1 MNPDTTE
8 VAAGPSA
15 LALPLAL
22 VAELAGRSA
31 DEAGTTEAGTRPSEV
46 RTTGTGTGTGR
57 KRRAARRRRAA
68 VRG

>member
-22 VAELAGRSA
+22 VAELVGRSA
-31 DEAGTTEAGTRPSEV
+31 ADAGTRPPEV
-46 RTTGTGTGTGR
+46 RATGTGR
-57 KRRAARRRRAA
+57 KRRAARRRTAA